1 MSRYWKYLEGV
12 SIVYSQK
19 GLRALI
25 RSQTKIPE
33 MKNIITEI
41 KNLAEMFNR
50 RFGLAKKRNNKL
62 EDRADESSQNIV
74 WKGKNRNNMKER
86 L

>member
-1 MSRYWKYLEGV
+1 
-12 SIVYSQK
+12 
-19 GLRALI
+19 
-25 RSQTKIPE
+25 
-33 MKNIITEI
+33 
-41 KNLAEMFNR
+41 MFNR

-62 EDRADESSQNIV
+62 EDKADESSQNIV